1 MDLLPGSEI
10 TAGALN
16 AEQLRMQVIAQN
28 IANANT
34 TKTADGTPYR
44 RQLVTFETELIKAS
58 DSGALSSDNHLMRG
72 VHVEGIHDD
81 PSDFQRVYNPS
92 HPHADEQGM
101 VAMPNVDVAMEMVD
115 MIASSRSYEANLA
128 VMKTSR
134 NLAKQALS
142 INY

>member
-16 AEQLRMQVIAQN
+16 AEKLRMQIIAQN
-28 IANANT
+28 IANAQT
-34 TKTADGTPYR
+34 TMTSEGTPYR
-44 RQLVTFETELIKAS
+44 RQLVAFEAELNRVTSLDDTNGSQLLK
-58 DSGALSSDNHLMRG
+58 N
-72 VHVEGIHDD
+72 VKVEGIYDD
-81 PSDFQRVYNPS
+81 LSAFQRIYNPN
-92 HPHADEQGM
+92 HPHADDQGM
-101 VAMPNVDVAMEMVD
+101 VAMPNVNMAMEMVD
-115 MIASSRSYEANLA
+115 LIASSRSYEANLA

>member
-16 AEQLRMQVIAQN
+16 AEKLRMQIIAQN
-28 IANANT
+28 IANAQT
-34 TKTADGTPYR
+34 TKTKEGTPYR
-44 RQLVTFETELIKAS
+44 RQLVTFETELVKAS
-58 DSGALSSDNHLMRG
+58 ETSALSKDNQLLRG
-72 VHVEGIHDD
+72 VRVEGIYDD
-81 PSDFQRVYNPS
+81 PSEFQKVYNPS

-101 VAMPNVDVAMEMVD
+101 VAMPNVDMAMEMVD

>member
-16 AEQLRMQVIAQN
+16 AEKLRMQIIAQN
-28 IANANT
+28 IANAQT
-34 TKTADGTPYR
+34 TKTKEGTPYR
-44 RQLVTFETELIKAS
+44 RQLVTFETELVKAS
-58 DSGALSSDNHLMRG
+58 DASPLSKDNQLLRG
-72 VHVEGIHDD
+72 VRVDGIYDD
-81 PSDFQRVYNPS
+81 PSDFQKIYNPS

-101 VAMPNVDVAMEMVD
+101 VAMPNVDMAMEMVD

>member
-16 AEQLRMQVIAQN
+16 AEKFRMQIIAQN
-28 IANANT
+28 IANAQT
-34 TKTADGTPYR
+34 TKTSAGTPYR
-44 RQLVTFETELIKAS
+44 RQLVAFVTEMNKATGLDKS
-58 DSGALSSDNHLMRG
+58 YDSQLLKG
-72 VHVEGIHDD
+72 VKVDGVYDD
-81 PSDFQRVYNPS
+81 PSEFQKVYNPT

-101 VAMPNVDVAMEMVD
+101 VAMPNVNLAMEMVD
-115 MIASSRSYEANLA
+115 LIASSRSYEANLA

>member
-16 AEQLRMQVIAQN
+16 AEKLRMQIIAQN
-28 IANANT
+28 IANAQT
-34 TKTADGTPYR
+34 TMTSEGTPYR
-44 RQLVTFETELIKAS
+44 RQLVAFETELNRVTSLDDTNGSQLLK
-58 DSGALSSDNHLMRG
+58 N
-72 VHVEGIHDD
+72 VKVEGIYDD
-81 PSDFQRVYNPS
+81 LSAFQRIYNPN
-92 HPHADEQGM
+92 HPHADDQGM
-101 VAMPNVDVAMEMVD
+101 VAMPNVNMAMEMVD
-115 MIASSRSYEANLA
+115 LIASSRSYEANLA